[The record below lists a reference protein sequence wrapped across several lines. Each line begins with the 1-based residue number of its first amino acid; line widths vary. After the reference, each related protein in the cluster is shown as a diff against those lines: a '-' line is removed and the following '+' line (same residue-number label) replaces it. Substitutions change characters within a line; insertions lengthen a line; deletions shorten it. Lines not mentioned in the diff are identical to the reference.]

1 MHVCFTLHASMTARV
16 PPTLTLWM
24 MGDACVFKDGMML
37 ATWSTASAP
46 LNASATCFALHI
58 SPLTYV
64 TLACFTTGSI
74 TSRTVTRYCRA
85 SFSSRSM
92 MRPPTKPLP
101 PVTTTTGP
109 EGGEVAG
116 KISNLTVGGGALL
129 RLRRHRQTM
138 GTKATRL
145 ARAAQAN
152 AFMIAHTKST
162 TCSTTGLVRLLLH
175 ATRRCIAF
183 QGCSFKYHHGGSF
196 RTSHVTCVAA
206 DEVTCDCDEGFDR
219 VTSHESSLQYHH
231 AGMHIA
237 HRPRQ
242 ASRRSTKK

>member
-46 LNASATCFALHI
+46 LNASATCFALHM

-74 TSRTVTRYCRA
+74 TSRTVTRYCRV
-85 SFSSRSM
+85 SFSRSSM
-92 MRPPTKPLP
+92 MRRPTKPLP

-175 ATRRCIAF
+175 ATRMCIAF

-206 DEVTCDCDEGFDR
+206 DEVSDDTVRDMMRGSID
-219 VTSHESSLQYHH
+219 
-231 AGMHIA
+231 
-237 HRPRQ
+237 
-242 ASRRSTKK
+242 